1 MLKKFIFFCALLSSP
16 ALASDVIP
24 QTYRATD
31 NQYHTV
37 NITSDLDATGKPVV
51 GAYQDL
57 KGQWHATTVSVQAC
71 GLDANNH
78 PVPCATTLTDNT
90 LENYLQKSAVSVA
103 NGVAALDGLGDVT
116 SPLTS
121 GADWLGTW
129 QKNAPSVDAYAQGYE
144 SALFGGQVVTGEDNN
159 TYIPRSLLV
168 QTDPYGPYSTGCG
181 VGVAM
186 TGSVYNS
193 QYPISERDPRAGASA
208 VVGVGGYDTVA
219 NCILVN
225 NMPAR
230 LILTATGYTATSV
243 QLATPLTAAQAA
255 QIHPNMYITTNS
267 PNPAL
272 TSTSTAGQ
280 LPRKNL
286 YAGFVSVQ
294 PAAGATSISVYAWDV
309 PGLGTGASGQVPQ
322 TATLDT
328 VWSARSTPTVF
339 LGGGAAGSA
348 FGNNWFFNIDALALT
363 PSATN
368 TSLVHQITPL
378 EVDLNV
384 INGTAPDNSIDWQ
397 GISMNA
403 GNQPAAL
410 TTDSRQIM
418 LGGNINHHL
427 QFDGGSGNWLIDG
440 DNVSIPSTKNQSLS
454 STNTTQIYQEW
465 DQWVSSANKMRV
477 VLWNDLGNPSASTG
491 WEQSVVHMGTTVDGD
506 PKVMGD
512 PGGSKQADLE
522 WNVAGNYGSLSICG
536 YASHCGFRVN
546 GDGSVVVS
554 NGLDVTADSYLENG
568 HTFFIKA
575 ATLSNNLQA
584 GWCAPSSY
592 TMAVCANMGAAVN
605 LAASGDLQSSGGT
618 SSNNFGSVGNLS
630 GLHAD
635 GHGNWNTTTD
645 TSGGGAI
652 RQASYTLA
660 SLPTA
665 NETDGNHLWCS
676 DCKLNSITGVEVYWH
691 ASAAKWTDSQNN
703 SLSN

>member
-1 MLKKFIFFCALLSSP
+1 MLKKLIFFCALLSSP

-37 NITSDLDATGKPVV
+37 NITSTLDATGKPVV

-57 KGQWHATTVSVQAC
+57 TGQWHATTVSVQTC
-71 GLDANNH
+71 GLDADNH
-78 PVPCATTLTDNT
+78 PLPCTATATDST
-90 LENYLQKSAVSVA
+90 LESYLQKSAISVA
-103 NGVAALDGLGDVT
+103 NGVAGLDSWGDVT

-121 GADWLGTW
+121 GADWLGAW
-129 QKNAPSVDAYAQGYE
+129 QKNVQSVDAYAQGYE
-144 SALFGGQVVTGEDNN
+144 SALFGGQVKTGENN
-159 TYIPRSLLV
+159 GTYMPRSLLV
-168 QTDPYGPYSTGCG
+168 QSDPYGPYSTGCG

-193 QYPISERDPRAGASA
+193 QYPISEQDPRVGAAA

-219 NCILVN
+219 NCILVS

-230 LILTATGYTATSV
+230 LILTATGYTAASV

-272 TSTSTAGQ
+272 TPTATAGQ
-280 LPRKNL
+280 LSPKNL
-286 YAGFVSVQ
+286 YAGFVSAQ
-294 PAAGATSISVYAWDV
+294 PATGATSISVYAWDV
-309 PGLGTGASGQVPQ
+309 PGIGTKASGQIPQ
-322 TATLDT
+322 TETLDT
-328 VWSARSTPTVF
+328 VWSARSAPTVF

-348 FGNNWFFNIDALALT
+348 FGNNLFFSLNAADLT
-363 PSATN
+363 PSTTN
-368 TSLVHQITPL
+368 QSLIHQITPT
-378 EVDLNV
+378 EIDLDI
-384 INGTAPDNSIDWQ
+384 INGTAPANSIDWQ

-410 TTDSRQIM
+410 TTDSRQIF

-440 DNVSIPSTKNQSLS
+440 DNISVPSTKNQSIS
-454 STNTTQIYQEW
+454 STNTAQIYQEW
-465 DQWVSSANKMRV
+465 DQWVSSANKMRFL
-477 VLWNDLGNPSASTG
+477 LWNAFGNPSATAG
-491 WEQSVVHMGTTVDGD
+491 WQQSVVHLGPSVDGD
-506 PKVMGD
+506 PQVAGD

-536 YASHCGFRVN
+536 YASACGFRVN
-546 GDGSVVVS
+546 GNGSVAIS
-554 NGLDVTADSYLENG
+554 NGLDVASDSYLENG
-568 HTFFIKA
+568 HTFYIKA

-584 GWCAPSSY
+584 GWCAPGSY
-592 TMAVCANMGAAVN
+592 MMALCTNVGAGVA
-605 LAASGDLQSSGGT
+605 LAASGDLESSGGSS
-618 SSNNFGSVGNLS
+618 SSNFSTTGNLS

-645 TSGGGAI
+645 TADGGAF

-703 SLSN
+703 TLAN

>member
-1 MLKKFIFFCALLSSP
+1 MKKIIFFCALLSSP
-16 ALASDVIP
+16 ALASDIIP
-24 QTYRATD
+24 QTYRAAD
-31 NQYHTV
+31 NHYHTV
-37 NITSDLDATGKPVV
+37 NITSNLDATGKPTV
-51 GAYQDL
+51 GAYRDL
-57 KGQWHATTVSVQAC
+57 NGQWHATTVSVQAC
-71 GLDANNH
+71 GLDADNH
-78 PVPCATTLTDNT
+78 PVPCAPAVTDST

-103 NGVAALDGLGDVT
+103 NGVAALDALGDVT

-121 GADWLGTW
+121 GTDWLGTW
-129 QKNAPSVDAYAQGYE
+129 QKNAQSVDAFAQGYE
-144 SALFGGQVVTGEDNN
+144 SALFGGQVATGENN
-159 TYIPRSLLV
+159 GTYMPRSLLV

-181 VGVAM
+181 MGVAM

-193 QYPISERDPRAGASA
+193 QYPISEQDPRRGAGA

-219 NCILVN
+219 NCILVT

-230 LILTATGYTATSV
+230 LVLTATGYTATSV

-272 TSTSTAGQ
+272 TPTAVTGQ
-280 LPRKNL
+280 LPLKNL
-286 YAGFVSVQ
+286 FAGFVSAE
-294 PAAGATSISVYAWDV
+294 PAAEATSISVYAWDV
-309 PGLGTGASGQVPQ
+309 PGIGTGAGGQVPQ

-328 VWSARSTPTVF
+328 VWSARNTPTVF
-339 LGGGAAGSA
+339 LGGGAGGSA
-348 FGNNWFFNIDALALT
+348 FSENWFFNLDAGDLT
-363 PSATN
+363 PS
-368 TSLVHQITPL
+368 TSNRSLIHQITPL
-378 EVDLNV
+378 EVDLNIV
-384 INGTAPDNSIDWQ
+384 NGTAPANSIDWQ

-410 TTDSRQIM
+410 TTDSRQIL

-454 STNTTQIYQEW
+454 STITAQIYQEW
-465 DQWVSSANKMRV
+465 DQWVSSANKMRF
-477 VLWNDLGNPSASTG
+477 VLWNAFDNPSAPAG
-491 WEQSVVHMGTTVDGD
+491 WEQSVVHMGPTVDGD
-506 PKVMGD
+506 PQVVGD

-546 GDGSVVVS
+546 GDGLAVAS
-554 NGLDVTADSYLENG
+554 NGLDILADSYVENG
-568 HTFFIKA
+568 HTLFIKP
-575 ATLSNNLQA
+575 ATVSSGLYA
-584 GWCAPSSY
+584 GWCAPNSFVLGTCS
-592 TMAVCANMGAAVN
+592 TIGATVH
-605 LAASGDLQSSGGT
+605 LQASGDFRSSGGT
-618 SSNNFGSVGNLS
+618 SSTDMQTGNFS

-635 GHGNWNTTTD
+635 GHGNWSTTTD
-645 TSGGGAI
+645 TANGGAI

>member
-1 MLKKFIFFCALLSSP
+1 MTAP
-16 ALASDVIP
+16 
-24 QTYRATD
+24 
-31 NQYHTV
+31 
-37 NITSDLDATGKPVV
+37 
-51 GAYQDL
+51 
-57 KGQWHATTVSVQAC
+57 
-71 GLDANNH
+71 
-78 PVPCATTLTDNT
+78 
-90 LENYLQKSAVSVA
+90 
-103 NGVAALDGLGDVT
+103 VT
-116 SPLTS
+116 SGP
-121 GADWLGTW
+121 DWIGSW
-129 QKNAPSVDAYAQGYE
+129 QKNSQSVDAYAQGFE
-144 SALFGGQVVTGEDNN
+144 SALFGGQTPTGEGNN
-159 TYIPRSLLV
+159 TFNPRSLLV
-168 QTDPYGPYSTGCG
+168 QSDPYGSYSAGCAT
-181 VGVAM
+181 GVAM

-193 QYPISERDPRAGASA
+193 QFPISEADPTLGASA
-208 VVGVGGYDTVA
+208 VVGVGGFDTA
-219 NCILVN
+219 AHCLLALNR
-225 NMPAR
+225 PAR
-230 LILTATGYTATSV
+230 FILTATGYTATSV
-243 QLATPLTAAQAA
+243 NLASPLTAAQAA
-255 QIHPNMYITTNS
+255 QIHPHMYITTNS
-267 PNPAL
+267 PNPDLKPAAI
-272 TSTSTAGQ
+272 AGH
-280 LPRKNL
+280 LPPKNL
-286 YAGFVSVQ
+286 YAGFVSAQ

-309 PGLGTGASGQVPQ
+309 PGIGTGVNGQVPQ
-322 TATLDT
+322 TASLDT
-328 VWSARSTPTVF
+328 VWSARTSPTVF
-339 LGGGAAGSA
+339 LGGGAGGSI
-348 FGNNWFFNIDALALT
+348 FGENWFFNIDAGDLT

-368 TSLVHQITPL
+368 RSLVHQVTPL
-378 EVDLNV
+378 ELDGPNI
-384 INGTAPDNSIDWQ
+384 INGAVPNGSLWWQ

-403 GNQPAAL
+403 GNQPNAL
-410 TTDSRQIM
+410 TTDSREFM
-418 LGGNINHHL
+418 FGGNIPHHV
-427 QFDGGSGNWLIDG
+427 QFDGGAGNWLIDG
-440 DNVSIPSTKNQSLS
+440 DNIQIPSTKNQTLS
-454 STNTTQIYQEW
+454 ITNTAQLYQEW
-465 DQWVSSANKMRV
+465 SMWADSTNNLRFLLWAGRENASA
-477 VLWNDLGNPSASTG
+477 PTG
-491 WEQSVVHMGTTVDGD
+491 WETAVVHLGPTVDGD

-592 TMAVCANMGAAVN
+592 TMAVCANMDAAVN
-605 LAASGDLQSSGGT
+605 LATSGDLQSSGGT